1 MRTPLLDDSFPI
13 EQYSALR
20 SFQDLGRIT
29 PMTTNKTFKAVALT
43 IIWASLLLLP
53 LLLVSPA
60 KAYGYADPGT
70 GAFVYQAAYAA
81 FLGGTFYL
89 RRFLNHVFRRRK

>member
-1 MRTPLLDDSFPI
+1 
-13 EQYSALR
+13 
-20 SFQDLGRIT
+20 
-29 PMTTNKTFKAVALT
+29 MTNRKTQTLVLKLTKAF
-43 IIWASLLLLP
+43 LLLIP

-60 KAYGYADPGT
+60 KAYGYADPGS

-89 RRFLNHVFRRRK
+89 RRFLNHLFRRRK

>member
-1 MRTPLLDDSFPI
+1 
-13 EQYSALR
+13 
-20 SFQDLGRIT
+20 
-29 PMTTNKTFKAVALT
+29 MTSKKTRQTLILTLTKA
-43 IIWASLLLLP
+43 LLLWMP

-89 RRFLNHVFRRRK
+89 RRFLDHVFRRRK